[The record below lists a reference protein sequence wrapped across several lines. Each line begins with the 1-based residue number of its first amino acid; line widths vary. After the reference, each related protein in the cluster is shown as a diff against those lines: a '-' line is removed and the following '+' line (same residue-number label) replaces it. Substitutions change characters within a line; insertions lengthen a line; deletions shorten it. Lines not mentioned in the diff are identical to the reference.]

1 MNAIEEY
8 KRTRQIL
15 FEKEGIQP
23 LSKIA
28 TTNGPVK
35 NVHYLEMGKGRPLIL
50 LHGGGGHASEWI
62 NIMKPLAEHYHL
74 YVVDRPGHG
83 LTDSIDYQG
92 IDIPNHA
99 SHFIGTFME
108 AVGLNKVSLLGH
120 SMGGYFSLCFSL
132 QYPKCVDKLVLVGA
146 PAGVNRWI
154 PPMLR
159 LLGTKGLNRILAK
172 TVAKPS
178 LANTKSIY
186 QQLLVA
192 RPENLSEDYYRHCYY
207 GQKIP
212 GYIKSFTSL
221 LENVLTLN
229 GWRKYLYLGDR
240 LIELSLPVG
249 FIWGDSDVFE
259 KPETGLQKALA
270 IKNHVFEIVP
280 NAGHAVWLDQQ
291 EKCAELIIS
300 MLNGPIRS
308 HPKPVLQEQANY
320 QQNNTI

>member
-1 MNAIEEY
+1 MNAVEEY

-15 FEKEGIQP
+15 FDKEGIQP
-23 LSKIA
+23 LSKIVA
-28 TTNGPVK
+28 TKGPVK
-35 NVHYLEMGKGRPLIL
+35 KVHYLEMGKGKPLIMM
-50 LHGGGGHASEWI
+50 HGGGSHASEWI
-62 NIMKPLAEHYHL
+62 NILKPLAVHFHL

-83 LTDSIDYQG
+83 LTHSFDYHG
-92 IDIPNHA
+92 IDISNHA
-99 SHFIGTFME
+99 IHFLDTFMD
-108 AVGLNKVSLLGH
+108 AVGLTKVSLLGH

-132 QYPKCVDKLVLVGA
+132 QYPERVDKLVLIGA

-154 PPMLR
+154 PAMLR
-159 LLGTKGLNRILAK
+159 LLGTKVLNVILAK

-178 LANTKSIY
+178 LANIKSIY
-186 QQLLVA
+186 KQLLVA
-192 RPENLSEDYYRHCYY
+192 RPEKLSEDYYLHCYY

-212 GYIKSFTSL
+212 DHIKSFTSL

-240 LIELSLPVG
+240 LSELSLPVG

-291 EKCAELIIS
+291 EKCTELIIS
-300 MLNGPIRS
+300 MLKGPIIAHHHRGRQKLAKIGS
-308 HPKPVLQEQANY
+308 L
-320 QQNNTI
+320 